1 MCTEEKLNFTVRKF
15 SILSV
20 GGEMQANDSRH
31 DVSDIRSVKVMFK
44 NIMVIIPP
52 WNPPWNPVW
61 TRLPTFGTPLEPTLE
76 SPL

>member
-1 MCTEEKLNFTVRKF
+1 MCTGGKLNFTVRKF

-52 WNPPWNPVW
+52 ITLTGTLYGPPH
-61 TRLPTFGTPLEPTLE
+61 PTFGTPLEPTLE